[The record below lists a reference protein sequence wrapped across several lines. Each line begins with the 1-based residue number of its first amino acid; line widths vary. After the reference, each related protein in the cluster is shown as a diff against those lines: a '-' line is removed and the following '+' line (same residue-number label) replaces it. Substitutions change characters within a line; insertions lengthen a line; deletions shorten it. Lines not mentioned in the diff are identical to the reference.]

1 MRPGALFGRTIHSR
15 VKREFREEIT
25 NLAAHWLNVNRV
37 GRCPHADVGYGE
49 TESEPGRDRAAGN
62 VAKGDSVN

>member
-1 MRPGALFGRTIHSR
+1 MRPGALFGRTIHSG

-49 TESEPGRDRAAGN
+49 TESEPG
-62 VAKGDSVN
+62 